1 MRSLSLQRDA
11 DPFANSPFRGAH
23 MNLLSFVLALVLLP
37 LPVATPGVGSLTLM
51 EGSIRVIRG
60 PNVMKGVEGMRLLQG
75 DILESSDVGFAQLE
89 FAGGSVIALGP
100 ESRLYVS
107 RHSGD
112 RAVAGKDVAK
122 LLLLSGWVKGE
133 SAVDAGLYQYE
144 TPTLA
149 ARVAGGTVLIHAFG
163 DQSEAFLESGSATI
177 GEVHE
182 DGNVRQPV
190 AAKAGQF
197 FLCRAGKSME
207 ITMRPNPAFV
217 EAMPK
222 PFRDTL
228 PARLG
233 HFAGKPVE
241 PKVDHLV
248 SYAEVE
254 SYLRM
259 PPTWRRGIAERF
271 QSRLKDAEFRKQV
284 EAHIVEHPEWN
295 KILHPESK
303 EPAEKP
309 SSISKPS

>member
-1 MRSLSLQRDA
+1 
-11 DPFANSPFRGAH
+11 
-23 MNLLSFVLALVLLP
+23 
-37 LPVATPGVGSLTLM
+37 
-51 EGSIRVIRG
+51 
-60 PNVMKGVEGMRLLQG
+60 
-75 DILESSDVGFAQLE
+75 
-89 FAGGSVIALGP
+89 
-100 ESRLYVS
+100 
-107 RHSGD
+107 
-112 RAVAGKDVAK
+112 
-122 LLLLSGWVKGE
+122 
-133 SAVDAGLYQYE
+133 
-144 TPTLA
+144 
-149 ARVAGGTVLIHAFG
+149 
-163 DQSEAFLESGSATI
+163 
-177 GEVHE
+177 
-182 DGNVRQPV
+182 
-190 AAKAGQF
+190 
-197 FLCRAGKSME
+197 ME

-284 EAHIVEHPEWN
+284 EAHIVEHPEWD